1 MCFWDRDLRGMKITY
16 STNWAW
22 HESGFC
28 GSFFVPFCTISTCL
42 PSMESS
48 SFRTREWGFLAHH
61 SLFQFP
67 ESLLLLLEAIG
78 FLVLYFD
85 FYSCGE
91 HCPQFYPPPPKK
103 GLALSWTQLH
113 ALLTHLVT
121 FGSSGLW
128 AVRAVCDISSMWLEW
143 LYCMR
148 WISFF
153 HCLPQEKSR
162 C

>member
-28 GSFFVPFCTISTCL
+28 GSFFVPFCTIKYGKKLLQNAWMRVPCT
-42 PSMESS
+42 P
-48 SFRTREWGFLAHH
+48 
-61 SLFQFP
+61 LFVQFP
-67 ESLLLLLEAIG
+67 KSLLLLLEAVG

-91 HCPQFYPPPPKK
+91 DCPQFNPPPKK
-103 GLALSWTQLH
+103 KGPALSWTQLH